1 MPSFRNHSLFPIN
14 THSFHKTSSRSG
26 QRAVILMQRSR
37 VRIPPRMINAPDVSV
52 CYKKWPCIKN
62 CFFLSYKWWS
72 KLETIIV
79 LSPSNWKPIEQKK
92 SSDICSW
99 KQNTKPETES
109 AMFFRSIKLCADDK
123 LFWTTEDTNSKVQNQ
138 KTNFDRLE
146 HSAISKRL
154 HI

>member
-1 MPSFRNHSLFPIN
+1 MFQFVTKNDLVSKTVFFVKQMMIQIRDDISSL
-14 THSFHKTSSRSG
+14 SEQLKTYR
-26 QRAVILMQRSR
+26 
-37 VRIPPRMINAPDVSV
+37 
-52 CYKKWPCIKN
+52 
-62 CFFLSYKWWS
+62 
-72 KLETIIV
+72 T
-79 LSPSNWKPIEQKK
+79 KK